1 MNLYDKVILIEEFGN
16 YKVGSKGII
25 VELYDDLAHVEIID
39 LDGNTL
45 GVIYDVPL
53 SILKFQNKWI
63 KNT

>member
-1 MNLYDKVILIEEFGN
+1 MNLYDKVILIEEFDN
-16 YKVGSKGII
+16 YKAGFKGII

-53 SILKFQNKWI
+53 SILKFQNK
-63 KNT
+63 

>member
-1 MNLYDKVILIEEFGN
+1 MNLYDKVILIEEFDN
-16 YKVGSKGII
+16 YKVESKGII